1 MKVRSGS
8 TGEKKGQ
15 AYQMMLP
22 QRKIQRRQP
31 CRQKAKLIA
40 VLCTVALLAPRLSAA
55 ATETGTIQNNTA
67 EADAM
72 QAARETDN
80 IRAQYEEYNARFAA
94 VEHRNDI
101 TEKGFEIVDIHIFPV
116 QYEIDRQKEMETEL
130 VRQMKAEPEA
140 DVRDLKMNME
150 APMLMI
156 PAYDKTYH
164 RLALFFV
171 DQEDRIVYK
180 TDRFETNSCVLG
192 QMQQP
197 IQDLVSVAFQDLNGD
212 SLTDI
217 LLITSCDVG
226 EGRKYRIGD
235 VLFQDT
241 EGLIFY
247 RDYRIS
253 DKINRFGM
261 NQNTDS
267 ITAFVRDGYSTEFLY
282 TAVTLSELLQHNF
295 QIITEQC
302 HTRTFGKLGKLQVVP
317 GTYRIA
323 DYDVFMVYLV
333 NEQDYILSALQPMG
347 DYDNLYALKGINCRD
362 IDGDGL
368 KDIIVLARY
377 SYEDEEH
384 KLAVVSDYSI
394 YYQRT
399 GGFSVDTE
407 IKKQYPCS
415 EEDTMQSVVEKA
427 RAYWGWKT
435 EDDTDIDR

>member
-1 MKVRSGS
+1 MSS
-8 TGEKKGQ
+8 
-15 AYQMMLP
+15 AD
-22 QRKIQRRQP
+22 RRTAGFLAGI
-31 CRQKAKLIA
+31 CGAALI
-40 VLCTVALLAPRLSAA
+40 VQCALFGVSQISAA
-55 ATETGTIQNNTA
+55 GTVMAA
-67 EADAM
+67 ENAEKEN
-72 QAARETDN
+72 RYGENGN
-80 IRAQYEEYNARFAA
+80 IRTLYEEYNARFAA
-94 VEHRNDI
+94 VEHREDI
-101 TEKGFEIVDIHIFPV
+101 AKNGFETVDVHIFPV
-116 QYEIDRQKEMETEL
+116 QYEIGRQKEMETEL
-130 VRQMKAEPEA
+130 VRQMKADPDA
-140 DVRDLKMNME
+140 DVKELKMNLE
-150 APMLMI
+150 APVLMI
-156 PAYDKTYH
+156 PAYDTTYN
-164 RLALFFV
+164 RLALFFA
-171 DQEDRIVYK
+171 DEDGWIVYK

-192 QMQQP
+192 QMRQP
-197 IQDLVSVAFQDLNGD
+197 EQELVSVAFQDLNGD
-212 SLTDI
+212 TLTDI
-217 LLITSCDVG
+217 ILITSCEIGGDQ
-226 EGRKYRIGD
+226 KYRIGD

-282 TAVTLSELLQHNF
+282 TAVTLQELLRHGF

-302 HTRTFGKLGKLQVVP
+302 YSRTFGKLGKLQVVP
-317 GTYRIA
+317 GTYHIA

-368 KDIIVLARY
+368 KDIVVLAKY

-384 KLAVVSDYSI
+384 QLAVKSDYSI

-399 GGFSVDTE
+399 GGFSADTE
-407 IKKQYPCS
+407 IKKRYPCS
-415 EEDTMQSVVEKA
+415 EEDTMQVVVERA

-435 EDDTDIDR
+435 EDD

>member
-1 MKVRSGS
+1 MG
-8 TGEKKGQ
+8 
-15 AYQMMLP
+15 LP
-22 QRKIQRRQP
+22 DRKI
-31 CRQKAKLIA
+31 QKAKLLA
-40 VLCTVALLAPRLSAA
+40 GLCIIILLAPCLPAK
-55 ATETGTIQNNTA
+55 ATEANTGQKNATGIAENT
-67 EADAM
+67 E
-72 QAARETDN
+72 N
-80 IRAQYEEYNARFAA
+80 IRVLYEEYNARFAA
-94 VEHRNDI
+94 VECKADI
-101 TEKGFEIVDIHIFPV
+101 TENGFEIVDIHIFPV

-130 VRQMKAEPEA
+130 VRQMKAEPDA
-140 DVRDLKMNME
+140 DVKDLKMNME

-156 PAYDKTYH
+156 PAYDTTYN

-171 DQEDRIVYK
+171 DEDDRIVYK

-192 QMQQP
+192 QVQQP
-197 IQDLVSVAFQDLNGD
+197 GQELVSVAFQDLNGD
-212 SLTDI
+212 MLTDI
-217 LLITSCDVG
+217 ILITSCEIGD
-226 EGRKYRIGD
+226 GRKYRIGD

-241 EGLIFY
+241 EALIFY

-282 TAVTLSELLQHNF
+282 TAVTLRELQQHNF
-295 QIITEQC
+295 QIIKEQC
-302 HTRTFGKLGKLQVVP
+302 YTRTFGKLGKLQVVP

-333 NEQDYILSALQPMG
+333 NEQDYILSVLQPMG

-368 KDIIVLARY
+368 KDIVVLAKY

-384 KLAVVSDYSI
+384 RLAVASDYSI

-399 GGFSVDTE
+399 DGFSADTE
-407 IKKQYPCS
+407 IKNRYQCS

-435 EDDTDIDR
+435 EDDTNIDR

>member
-1 MKVRSGS
+1 MSS
-8 TGEKKGQ
+8 
-15 AYQMMLP
+15 AD
-22 QRKIQRRQP
+22 RRTAGFLAGI
-31 CRQKAKLIA
+31 CGAALI
-40 VLCTVALLAPRLSAA
+40 VQCTLFGVSQISAA
-55 ATETGTIQNNTA
+55 GTVMAA
-67 EADAM
+67 ENAE
-72 QAARETDN
+72 RENRYGENGN
-80 IRAQYEEYNARFAA
+80 IRTLYEEYNARFAA
-94 VEHRNDI
+94 VEHREDI
-101 TEKGFEIVDIHIFPV
+101 AKNGFETVDVHIFPV
-116 QYEIDRQKEMETEL
+116 QYEIGRQKEMETEL
-130 VRQMKAEPEA
+130 VRQMKADPDA
-140 DVRDLKMNME
+140 DVKELKMNLE
-150 APMLMI
+150 APVLMI
-156 PAYDKTYH
+156 PAYDTTYN
-164 RLALFFV
+164 RLALFFA
-171 DQEDRIVYK
+171 DEDGWIVYK

-192 QMQQP
+192 QMRQP
-197 IQDLVSVAFQDLNGD
+197 EQELVSVAFQDLNGD
-212 SLTDI
+212 TLTDI
-217 LLITSCDVG
+217 VLITSCEIGGDQ
-226 EGRKYRIGD
+226 KYRIGD

-282 TAVTLSELLQHNF
+282 TAVTLQELLRHGF

-302 HTRTFGKLGKLQVVP
+302 YSRTFGKLGKLQVVP
-317 GTYRIA
+317 GTYHIA

-368 KDIIVLARY
+368 KDIVVLAKY

-384 KLAVVSDYSI
+384 QLAVKSDYSI

-399 GGFSVDTE
+399 GGFSADTE
-407 IKKQYPCS
+407 IKKRYPCS
-415 EEDTMQSVVEKA
+415 EEDTMQVVVERA

-435 EDDTDIDR
+435 EDD

>member
-1 MKVRSGS
+1 MSS
-8 TGEKKGQ
+8 
-15 AYQMMLP
+15 AD
-22 QRKIQRRQP
+22 RRTAGFLAGI
-31 CRQKAKLIA
+31 CGAALI
-40 VLCTVALLAPRLSAA
+40 VQCALFGVSQISAA
-55 ATETGTIQNNTA
+55 GTVMAA
-67 EADAM
+67 ENAE
-72 QAARETDN
+72 RENSYGENGN
-80 IRAQYEEYNARFAA
+80 IRTLYEEYNARFAA
-94 VEHRNDI
+94 VEHREDI
-101 TEKGFEIVDIHIFPV
+101 AKNGFETVDVHIFPV
-116 QYEIDRQKEMETEL
+116 QYEIGRQKEMETEL
-130 VRQMKAEPEA
+130 VRQMKADPDA
-140 DVRDLKMNME
+140 DVKELKMNLE
-150 APMLMI
+150 APVLMI
-156 PAYDKTYH
+156 PAYDTTYN
-164 RLALFFV
+164 RLALFFA
-171 DQEDRIVYK
+171 DEDGWIVYK

-192 QMQQP
+192 QMRQP
-197 IQDLVSVAFQDLNGD
+197 EQELVSVAFQDLNGD
-212 SLTDI
+212 TLTDI
-217 LLITSCDVG
+217 ILITSCEIGGDQ
-226 EGRKYRIGD
+226 KYRIGD

-282 TAVTLSELLQHNF
+282 TAVTLQELLRHGF

-302 HTRTFGKLGKLQVVP
+302 YSRTFGKLGKLQVVP
-317 GTYRIA
+317 GTYHIA

-368 KDIIVLARY
+368 KDIVVLAKY

-384 KLAVVSDYSI
+384 QLAVKSDYSI

-399 GGFSVDTE
+399 GGFSADTE
-407 IKKQYPCS
+407 IKKRYPCS
-415 EEDTMQSVVEKA
+415 EEDTMQVVVERA

-435 EDDTDIDR
+435 EDD